1 MSDVVLS
8 LGDVTFADTEVP
20 EHILVETKHANVV
33 HKFIGGARQVDMLG
47 ADHAP
52 IQWSGYLIG
61 DNALDRALKL
71 KGMNDTGLMLLLSWS
86 EFLYQVAIT
95 GFTADFE
102 REYQIPYSITCT
114 VVQDLTGQP
123 GQGAGDS
130 FDALINGDMAAGNTL
145 AASIGDSGLSGAMS
159 SLNSAIG
166 AVSSFATAARSTL
179 NSVLAPLAAAQA
191 QVTTLIASTE
201 NTLLSV
207 TTLGGIL
214 PNNPISTSVA
224 KISSQINAMQ
234 NQTNLVNL
242 SGVLGRMGANIGQI
256 NSGVKTISTGGGSL
270 FDLASKM
277 YGKVSGWTAISQ
289 ANPQLKGETQIDG
302 NQNII
307 IPPYTSDS
315 GGILNA

>member
-20 EHILVETKHANVV
+20 EHILIETGHANVV
-33 HKFIGGARQVDMLG
+33 HKFVGGARKIDMLG

-52 IQWSGYLIG
+52 IPWSGLLIG

-71 KGMNDTGLMLLLSWS
+71 KGMNDAGLMLLLSWS
-86 EFLYQVAIT
+86 EFLYQVVIT

-123 GQGAGDS
+123 GQGARDSMGD
-130 FDALINGDMAAGNTL
+130 LINGDMSLGNAL
-145 AASIGDSGLSGAMS
+145 SGAIGDAGLSGAMS
-159 SLNSAIG
+159 SLSSAIG

-191 QVTTLIASTE
+191 QVSTLIASTE

-207 TTLGGIL
+207 STLGGIL
-214 PNNPISTSVA
+214 PNNPISKSVA

-234 NQTNLVNL
+234 SQANLVQL

-256 NSGVKTISTGGGSL
+256 NSGVKTISVGGGSL
-270 FDLASKM
+270 FDLASKV

-302 NQNII
+302 NQNIT
-307 IPPYTSDS
+307 IPPYTVDS
-315 GGILNA
+315 GGVLIA